1 MNSRFLGVS
10 YIFLLIA
17 CLILSG
23 QKLVPD
29 VGVLSMQIMMVMI
42 SLFVL
47 SISRKTTRGSLLF
60 IIFSAH
66 FIMSVVIR
74 LFYIEHWNDPLGP
87 IPMDALDYHMDALKA
102 SRYSLSDFM
111 NFCIEDHDLDDSG
124 FAYILYFIYRM
135 FGNDFGIH
143 VALLA
148 NSVAVTMLCN
158 YTYKIANYYISSE
171 YSKLVIAIL
180 GTLSYSVVTSAN
192 GLKEN
197 FFTLFVVGAIYY
209 SIRYYTIKNIGNLL
223 MLILF
228 SALTVLFRLA
238 FLPMLIL
245 AIVSVRFAKYVKL
258 NLRNVFIL
266 VLLFGVCIYIGTQL
280 TAYLLAMRG
289 LSENVFNDMHAMH
302 YADSNLGGILS
313 MIANSLFA
321 FVGPIPSFVSTAD
334 KISYITM
341 PNFTVFIS
349 ILWGSL
355 FIGGFIKAINR
366 RDHVFVILSTILLN
380 SMMVLMMSFS
390 FNFRY
395 RYIVFP
401 FIMILTAY
409 GIQNIEEKELKFHKV
424 YIAGIMTMIFFYNVA
439 F

>member
-10 YIFLLIA
+10 YILLLVA
-17 CLILSG
+17 CLILAG
-23 QKLVPD
+23 QKLTPD
-29 VGVLSMQIMMVMI
+29 VGVLSMQIMMVLT

-47 SISRKTTRGSLLF
+47 SISQKTTKGSLLF
-60 IIFSAH
+60 VIFSAH

-111 NFCIEDHDLDDSG
+111 KFCIKEHDLDDSG

-148 NSVAVTMLCN
+148 NSIAVTMLCN
-158 YTYKIANYYISSE
+158 YTYKIANYYISPE
-171 YSKLVIAIL
+171 YSRKIVAIL
-180 GTLSYSVVTSAN
+180 GTLSYSVVTSVN

-197 FFTLFVVGAIYY
+197 FFTLFVVGATYY
-209 SIRYYTIKNIGNLL
+209 SIRYYMTKNIGNLL
-223 MLILF
+223 MSILF

-238 FLPMLIL
+238 FLPMLII
-245 AIVSVRFAKYVKL
+245 AFASVRFTKYVKL
-258 NLRNVFIL
+258 NLKNVFVL
-266 VLLFGVCIYIGTQL
+266 VLLFGVCIYIGIQL
-280 TAYLLAMRG
+280 TTYLVAIRG
-289 LSENVFNDMHAMH
+289 LSENVFNDMYDMH
-302 YADSNLGGILS
+302 YADSGLGGISS
-313 MIANSLFA
+313 MIANGLFA

-341 PNFTVFIS
+341 QNFAAFIS
-349 ILWGSL
+349 ILLGSL

-366 RDHVFVILSTILLN
+366 RDHVFVMLSIILLN

-395 RYIVFP
+395 RFVVFP

-409 GIQNIEEKELKFHKV
+409 GIQNLDRKELKFHKV
-424 YIAGIMTMIFFYNVA
+424 YIAGIMAIIFFYNVV

>member
-1 MNSRFLGVS
+1 
-10 YIFLLIA
+10 
-17 CLILSG
+17 
-23 QKLVPD
+23 
-29 VGVLSMQIMMVMI
+29 
-42 SLFVL
+42 
-47 SISRKTTRGSLLF
+47 
-60 IIFSAH
+60 
-66 FIMSVVIR
+66 MSVVIR